1 MSTGKAPPG
10 GVSSVI
16 PSDGGSLARYS
27 NMDISD
33 RVRVITGGRGPKW
46 AAFDV
51 LRVEVDIEWDLGR
64 PTELGRGTKPLDE

>member
-1 MSTGKAPPG
+1 
-10 GVSSVI
+10 
-16 PSDGGSLARYS
+16 
-27 NMDISD
+27 MDISD

-64 PTELGRGTKPLDE
+64 PAELGRGTKPLDE